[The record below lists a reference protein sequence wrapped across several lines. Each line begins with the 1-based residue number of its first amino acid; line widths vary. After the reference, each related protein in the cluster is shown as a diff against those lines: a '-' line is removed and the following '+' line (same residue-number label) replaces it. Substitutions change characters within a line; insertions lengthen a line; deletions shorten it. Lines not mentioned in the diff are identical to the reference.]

1 MGVLALF
8 SLLISVLWLPSV
20 HDAVG
25 RLLGAEI
32 PPSKTAE
39 LAASLLLVGLGLLV
53 GLFLVRRYPA
63 VGGEGWSQAVASWL
77 GLPSLIR
84 SEEHTS
90 ELQSLMRISY
100 AVFCLKKKIVHNVT
114 LEDPRHYRVIKA
126 PLTQPLI
133 HIRL

>member
-1 MGVLALF
+1 MLLAAACMVAGGLSAAYAARFQLLAYGFAGDAHRGERPLVAEYIAMGVLALF
-8 SLLISVLWLPSV
+8 SLLISVLWLLSV

-63 VGGEGWSQAVASWL
+63 VGD
-77 GLPSLIR
+77 R
-84 SEEHTS
+84 TS
-90 ELQSLMRISY
+90 
-100 AVFCLKKKIVHNVT
+100 T
-114 LEDPRHYRVIKA
+114 
-126 PLTQPLI
+126 
-133 HIRL
+133 RLNS

>member
-77 GLPSLIR
+77 GLPSLISAGVVRPFERATDAMAWIDDR

-100 AVFCLKKKIVHNVT
+100 AVFFLKKKNT
-114 LEDPRHYRVIKA
+114 
-126 PLTQPLI
+126 
-133 HIRL
+133 